1 MRKTTVVLDGG
12 GGESRRRLS
21 SAWLH
26 PKLVAHKACFLCSIL
41 SKNPSEKATI
51 DFFVAR
57 LFLLC
62 HTVILMKKMERDE
75 EMKR

>member
-1 MRKTTVVLDGG
+1 MTNVRKTTVVLDGGG

-57 LFLLC
+57 LFLSC
-62 HTVILMKKMERDE
+62 HTVILMKKMER
-75 EMKR
+75 

>member
-41 SKNPSEKATI
+41 SKNPSEKAT
-51 DFFVAR
+51 DFLSRDFSSYVTQ
-57 LFLLC
+57 LF
-62 HTVILMKKMERDE
+62 
-75 EMKR
+75 